1 MAEDNYTRITL
12 RIPKDLVQ
20 QVNRA
25 AFSTSKSQNAE
36 IIARLR
42 SSFELDKSL
51 PTDVRQA
58 IEHEMEER
66 GGTAEEA
73 HVRLAHAAM
82 ANGGTLFHATITPET
97 TLAQF
102 HKMLAASKTVIPPD
116 ASIVFERKP
125 VKGSR

>member
-1 MAEDNYTRITL
+1 MTKEIVL
-12 RIPKDLVQ
+12 RLQ
-20 QVNRA
+20 Q
-25 AFSTSKSQNAE
+25 
-36 IIARLR
+36 
-42 SSFELDKSL
+42 SFETPAAL
-51 PTDVRQA
+51 PVAVQQA

-66 GGTAEEA
+66 GGTPEEA

-125 VKGSR
+125 VKGNR